1 MSENIGSESDGST
14 PRMWP
19 CIHPECGADLPPT
32 PEGKAPKYCMFCGE
46 SQTARCIHEDC
57 KEPLFS
63 DKAELCHKCS
73 RSQQRNETNSA
84 SISHIAA
91 NPDGGNLKNA
101 NSETTDV
108 AKTNAETTSPDKSS
122 THVEGLKKPIQESQ
136 APQSTSDTGSS
147 SEPSGDSSIPPAP
160 ESTQVVDQPT
170 PQATCSSADDKKPPS
185 VAVSD
190 TDASSDHEQFHT
202 PPPTPSANE
211 DDPAEAGDQQQQP
224 KSKASIS
231 DSLKRMSLESAG
243 RKHSLNREESEES
256 DESNPAKRKALDSGD
271 PSSAQ
276 AADTGGAPGD
286 QIGDEHKKM
295 KQQKDGKADQQK
307 KDQSDEDRGEE
318 DHPLKEVNYSDFVE
332 YCTLLIVITLLAY

>member
-1 MSENIGSESDGST
+1 MSKNIGGESDGST

-19 CIHPECGADLPPT
+19 CIHPECGANLPPT

-46 SQTARCIHEDC
+46 AQTRCINEDC

-63 DKAELCHKCS
+63 DKAKLCHKCG
-73 RSQQRNETNSA
+73 RSQQSNETNSA
-84 SISHIAA
+84 SVSHVAA
-91 NPDGGNLKNA
+91 DGGNLKSS
-101 NSETTDV
+101 NSETADV
-108 AKTNAETTSPDKSS
+108 AKTSAETTPPDKSS
-122 THVEGLKKPIQESQ
+122 AHAEDSVKKPVQESQ

-147 SEPSGDSSIPPAP
+147 SEPSGDSGTPPAP

-170 PQATCSSADDKKPPS
+170 PEATGSSADDKPS
-185 VAVSD
+185 SVVVSD
-190 TDASSDHEQFHT
+190 ADASSDHEQFHT
-202 PPPTPSANE
+202 PPPTPSANK
-211 DDPAEAGDQQQQP
+211 DDSAKDGDQQQQP

-256 DESNPAKRKALDSGD
+256 DESNPAKRKALDSED

-276 AADTGGAPGD
+276 AAATGGAPGD

-295 KQQKDGKADQQK
+295 KQQKDGKEK
-307 KDQSDEDRGEE
+307 KDQNDEDKGEE
-318 DHPLKEVNYSDFVE
+318 DHPLKEVPLNYSH
-332 YCTLLIVITLLAY
+332 

>member
-1 MSENIGSESDGST
+1 MSKNIGGESDGST

-19 CIHPECGADLPPT
+19 CVHPECGADLPPT

-63 DKAELCHKCS
+63 DKAELCHKCV
-73 RSQQRNETNSA
+73 RSQQRNETSSA
-84 SISHIAA
+84 SVSHVAA
-91 NPDGGNLKNA
+91 NPDDGNLKNA
-101 NSETTDV
+101 NSEMADV
-108 AKTNAETTSPDKSS
+108 AKTNAETTPPDNSS
-122 THVEGLKKPIQESQ
+122 THVEDLKKPIQESQ
-136 APQSTSDTGSS
+136 APQSTSDTGSNTGS
-147 SEPSGDSSIPPAP
+147 SKPPGDSSIPLAL

-170 PQATCSSADDKKPPS
+170 PQATCSSADKKPPS
-185 VAVSD
+185 VVVSD

-211 DDPAEAGDQQQQP
+211 DDPAEADDQQQQP

-231 DSLKRMSLESAG
+231 DSLKRMSLDSAS

-295 KQQKDGKADQQK
+295 KQQKDGNADQQK
-307 KDQSDEDRGEE
+307 KDQNDEDKSEE
-318 DHPLKEVNYSDFVE
+318 DHPLKEVP
-332 YCTLLIVITLLAY
+332 VIDGLC